1 MHERARVLIERGE
14 KEAAAELLRL
24 GTSQLVQCNLAI
36 SDIAGYPKMADKSSL
51 VPHFLEDPAE
61 AT

>member
-1 MHERARVLIERGE
+1 MLIERGE

-36 SDIAGYPKMADKSSL
+36 SDIAGYPKMMADKSSL